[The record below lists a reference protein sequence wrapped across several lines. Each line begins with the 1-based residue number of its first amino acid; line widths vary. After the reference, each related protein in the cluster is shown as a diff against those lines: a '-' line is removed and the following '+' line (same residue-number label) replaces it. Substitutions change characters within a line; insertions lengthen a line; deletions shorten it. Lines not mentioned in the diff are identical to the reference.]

1 MPMLAVTKRMQ
12 SYMEHFLLKRNR
24 MGRQLQSAAMF
35 NGDEVSFCVSM
46 ESRLKP
52 LVCAIARIDD

>member
-1 MPMLAVTKRMQ
+1 
-12 SYMEHFLLKRNR
+12 